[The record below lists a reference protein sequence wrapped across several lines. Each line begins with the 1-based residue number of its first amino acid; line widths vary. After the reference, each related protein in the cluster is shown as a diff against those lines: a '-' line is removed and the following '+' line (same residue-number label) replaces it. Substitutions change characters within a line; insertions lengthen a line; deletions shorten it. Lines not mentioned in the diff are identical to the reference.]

1 MNHCHRY
8 FLPFIKES
16 LIGNKN
22 ANFLLKLKIFIFYFL
37 QTTRMY
43 PDTFTACE
51 FSNWMTVWQN
61 ASLLM
66 YNFLFMHMED
76 FLTRVGLNECV
87 FSPFISSHTHNKTQF
102 EDAAPFNPTSLHNRN
117 AGTHI
122 FKRLL
127 SSNVWGFFYDASF
140 GSFWRIAKLCHD
152 RGNSYCAYFT
162 PAINCQTFNKHDS
175 SFCIW
180 HTALG
185 LHHPKSL
192 AAAVALVGMAL
203 SWKIATAVKP
213 VISFEKSSLICSL
226 NSQGCFSG

>member
-122 FKRLL
+122 IKRLL
-127 SSNVWGFFYDASF
+127 SSIRVRLLLWCKFRFILTNSKVVSWQREFLLCILHTSH
-140 GSFWRIAKLCHD
+140 KLSD
-152 RGNSYCAYFT
+152 F
-162 PAINCQTFNKHDS
+162 
-175 SFCIW
+175 
-180 HTALG
+180 
-185 LHHPKSL
+185 
-192 AAAVALVGMAL
+192 
-203 SWKIATAVKP
+203 
-213 VISFEKSSLICSL
+213 
-226 NSQGCFSG
+226 

>member
-1 MNHCHRY
+1 MNV
-8 FLPFIKES
+8 FLV
-16 LIGNKN
+16 
-22 ANFLLKLKIFIFYFL
+22 LLYLL
-37 QTTRMY
+37 TLTTKPNLRM
-43 PDTFTACE
+43 
-51 FSNWMTVWQN
+51 
-61 ASLLM
+61 L
-66 YNFLFMHMED
+66 
-76 FLTRVGLNECV
+76 
-87 FSPFISSHTHNKTQF
+87 
-102 EDAAPFNPTSLHNRN
+102 
-117 AGTHI
+117 
-122 FKRLL
+122 RLL
-127 SSNVWGFFYDASF
+127 TPLHCTIGMLGPIYSKGYSPVYVWGFFYDASF

>member
-8 FLPFIKES
+8 FLPFTKKRIVDWKQKCKFFIEME
-16 LIGNKN
+16 
-22 ANFLLKLKIFIFYFL
+22 IFIFYFL

-76 FLTRVGLNECV
+76 FFTRVGLNECV

-117 AGTHI
+117 AWTHI
-122 FKRLL
+122 FKGLVF
-127 SSNVWGFFYDASF
+127 SNVWGLLLWCKFRFILTNSKVVSWQRKFLLCVLHTSHKLSDFYKNT
-140 GSFWRIAKLCHD
+140 IH
-152 RGNSYCAYFT
+152 
-162 PAINCQTFNKHDS
+162 
-175 SFCIW
+175 
-180 HTALG
+180 
-185 LHHPKSL
+185 L
-192 AAAVALVGMAL
+192 AAFDTQHWACIIPKAWLL
-203 SWKIATAVKP
+203 
-213 VISFEKSSLICSL
+213 LL
-226 NSQGCFSG
+226 LL